1 MIQRMLESVATQ
13 KLSKYTISALEKKIH
28 DAVYNSLGSL
38 IDSHNFNKYYVLEKI
53 RLQND
58 ANFNIMT
65 FSGYIDNTVMKLPIY
80 FNSHMRIVEQSLNII
95 HWIIHV
101 FIQDHGACKI

>member
-1 MIQRMLESVATQ
+1 MIQRMLESVAIQ
-13 KLSKYTISALEKKIH
+13 KLSKYTISALEKIH

-38 IDSHNFNKYYVLEKI
+38 IDS
-53 RLQND
+53 QNIK
-58 ANFNIMT
+58 NIMFWEKLNYMMQILT
-65 FSGYIDNTVMKLPIY
+65 FSGYINNTEMKLSIY

-95 HWIIHV
+95 HMIIHV

>member
-1 MIQRMLESVATQ
+1 MLESVAIQ
-13 KLSKYTISALEKKIH
+13 KLSKYTISALEKIH

-38 IDSHNFNKYYVLEKI
+38 IDS
-53 RLQND
+53 QNIK
-58 ANFNIMT
+58 NIMFWEKLNYMMQILT
-65 FSGYIDNTVMKLPIY
+65 FSGYINNTEMKLSIY

-95 HWIIHV
+95 HMIIHV